1 MRRYVL
7 ASLAMLLIACG
18 GDKAIGP
25 ETVAGTYTL
34 QTVNGNNVPAAFYE
48 DSQERDEFVSGSV
61 VLADDNSWTGQLGVR
76 GTDLTTNEMFVNTNA
91 PVGGTFS
98 FKNGQITLTDSF
110 NGLVFTG
117 TVAGATLSVGTQ
129 IVLGA
134 PTSFV
139 FRR

>member
-18 GDKAIGP
+18 GDKAVGP
-25 ETVAGTYTL
+25 ATVSGTYTL
-34 QTVNGNNVPAAFYE
+34 QTVNGNKVPAAFYQ
-48 DSQERDEFVSGSV
+48 DSQELDEFVSGTV
-61 VLADDNSWTGQLGVR
+61 MLADDNSWSGQLGVR
-76 GTDLTTNEMFVNTNA
+76 GTDLTTNEKFIDTNA
-91 PVGGTFS
+91 PIGGTFS

-117 TVAGATLSVGTQ
+117 TIAGGTLSVGTQ

-134 PTSFV
+134 PTAFV
-139 FRR
+139 FHK